1 MRPFSA
7 LLGVLALCACAA
19 WLAVAADTAKK
30 KSEEKSSTKS
40 EATKPVAAKPAA
52 NKPEVP
58 RPVAAKPTPPPQP
71 VAALTPKDT
80 PVAQPAKQ
88 PPAAPAQ
95 PVPAPPKADN
105 NVLNRSTVKLREPSL
120 DEKPR
125 ITTPAEAPPKDVTTS
140 NRATTRTMESKESG
154 EFDKSG
160 EEEDAKAASRASK
173 SKGTAT
179 TSSDMAGWELYRYQ
193 ERDYVSANSIHKFYR
208 FNNLDVDGNNVWFR
222 SPVLVM
228 KATLG
233 SQDLLINNIKF
244 VLSDPV
250 VELKGKPCFSRLDL
264 CKLIDPVLRPSYI
277 GSGSTFDTV
286 ILDPGHGGHDSGA
299 RGIYGYEKDFA
310 LKLAFALKAELE
322 RRGLKVVMTRRDDT
336 FISLSGRV
344 AYANKIPNS
353 IYVSLHFNSGGSS
366 ATGIETFALTPQGA
380 SSVYGARS
388 VDAYSFNG
396 NQRDSENIALATA
409 IHASVVHH
417 FKFVDRGVK
426 RARWYV
432 LKGLERPGVLFEG
445 GFVTNASDAK
455 FIAADNFRSELAATL
470 GQAILN
476 YRRALQ
482 PR

>member
-1 MRPFSA
+1 MLA
-7 LLGVLALCACAA
+7 VLSLCACATL
-19 WLAVAADTAKK
+19 LAVAADSKNRAAEEARPPKPKPKAKAVATAK
-30 KSEEKSSTKS
+30 SHSTAANPATKS
-40 EATKPVAAKPAA
+40 ASTPKSAAKPAA
-52 NKPEVP
+52 APAPSPSVSNEKKLANAESPK
-58 RPVAAKPTPPPQP
+58 AKPAEKGTAK
-71 VAALTPKDT
+71 AA
-80 PVAQPAKQ
+80 
-88 PPAAPAQ
+88 PPAAAET
-95 PVPAPPKADN
+95 PKM
-105 NVLNRSTVKLREPSL
+105 
-120 DEKPR
+120 
-125 ITTPAEAPPKDVTTS
+125 TTPVEPPPRDVTST
-140 NRATTRTMESKESG
+140 NRASGGSVDSKSRS
-154 EFDKSG
+154 EFDR
-160 EEEDAKAASRASK
+160 EEAEEDAREKAAASRN
-173 SKGTAT
+173 KGTAT
-179 TSSDMAGWELYRYQ
+179 TSSDMAGWELIRYQ
-193 ERDYVSANSIHKFYR
+193 ERDYVAASSIHKFYR
-208 FNNLDVDGNNVWFR
+208 FNTLDVNGNNVWFR

-228 KATLG
+228 KATIG

-250 VELKGKPCFSRLDL
+250 LELKGKPCFSRLDL

-310 LKLAFALKAELE
+310 LKLAFAVKTDLE
-322 RRGLKVVMTRRDDT
+322 KRGLKVVMTRRDDT
-336 FISLSGRV
+336 FLSLGARV

-353 IYVSLHFNSGGSS
+353 IYVSLHFNSGSSS

-388 VDAYSFNG
+388 VDVYSFNG

-417 FKFVDRGVK
+417 FRFVDRGVK

-455 FIAADNFRSELAATL
+455 FIAADNFRQELAATL
-470 GQAILN
+470 GQAIMN
-476 YRRALQ
+476 YRRALK

>member
-1 MRPFSA
+1 M
-7 LLGVLALCACAA
+7 
-19 WLAVAADTAKK
+19 
-30 KSEEKSSTKS
+30 
-40 EATKPVAAKPAA
+40 
-52 NKPEVP
+52 
-58 RPVAAKPTPPPQP
+58 
-71 VAALTPKDT
+71 
-80 PVAQPAKQ
+80 
-88 PPAAPAQ
+88 
-95 PVPAPPKADN
+95 
-105 NVLNRSTVKLREPSL
+105 
-120 DEKPR
+120 
-125 ITTPAEAPPKDVTTS
+125 TTPAEAPPKDVTNT
-140 NRATTRTMESKESG
+140 NRASVGSKDNSEHHG
-154 EFDKSG
+154 EFDRPD
-160 EEEDAKAASRASK
+160 EEEEAKAAKTAAGKNR
-173 SKGTAT
+173 GTAT
-179 TSSDMAGWELYRYQ
+179 SSSDMAGWEIIRYQ
-193 ERDYVSANSIHKFYR
+193 ERDYVSATSIHKFYR
-208 FNNLDVDGNNVWFR
+208 FNNLDIDGNNVWFR

-250 VELKGKPCFSRLDL
+250 IELKGKPCISRLDL

-277 GSGSTFDTV
+277 SSGSIFDTV
-286 ILDPGHGGHDSGA
+286 IIDPGHGGHDSGA
-299 RGIYGYEKDFA
+299 RGIYDYEKVFA

-322 RRGLKVVMTRRDDT
+322 KRGLKVVMTRKDDT
-336 FISLSGRV
+336 FISLAGRV

-388 VDAYSFNG
+388 VDANSFNG

-417 FKFVDRGVK
+417 FRFVDRGVK

-445 GFVTNASDAK
+445 GFVTNSTDAK

-470 GQAILN
+470 TQAIMN

-482 PR
+482 PRSASQPRQ